1 MIRQVCLILGLLCAA
16 FSIQDAAHGHA
27 LQPGYA
33 SLEQTGEN
41 TWQVYWRKPDVSGR
55 SMPIDLSLPA
65 GCAPQTGPLPTARE
79 GAWEASWTA
88 VCDGP
93 LPGGIVS
100 IPGLEK
106 TQTDVLVR
114 LSPLE
119 STTVSLRLTAA
130 EPFAIVPANPGSF
143 DVFAAYA
150 GLGFEHILE
159 GWDHLLFVFALLVL
173 IRDFWRL
180 VGAVTAFTVAHSLT
194 LAAATLGWITLPP
207 APVEA
212 VIALSIV
219 FLASEIALSRDG
231 RVRLSQSA
239 PWLVTFAFGLLHGP
253 RLRGRPEGNRT
264 AAVGQSRLRCSPFN
278 VGVEAGQLAFVVAA
292 LAVLSAVSKLLT
304 KGPLFWPT
312 GPSASA
318 WPTPIGSLS
327 SFWLIE
333 RVLSFTA
340 V

>member
-1 MIRQVCLILGLLCAA
+1 MIRRVSLVLGLLFVFFGA
-16 FSIQDAAHGHA
+16 QTAAHGHA

-33 SLEQTGEN
+33 SLEQVGDN

-55 SMPIDLSLPA
+55 PMPIDLSLPA
-65 GCAPQTGPLPTARE
+65 GCAPQTGPLASARE

-93 LPGGIVS
+93 FAGGTVS

-106 TQTDVLVR
+106 TRTDVLVR
-114 LSPLE
+114 ISPLE

-130 EPFAIVPANPGSF
+130 EPSAIVPANPSSL
-143 DVFAAYA
+143 DVFTAYV

-159 GWDHLLFVFALLVL
+159 GWDHLLFLFALLVL
-173 IRDFWRL
+173 IRGFWRL

-194 LAAATLGWITLPP
+194 LAAATLGWIAFPP

-219 FLASEIALSRDG
+219 FLASEIALSGDG
-231 RVRLSQSA
+231 RARLSQSA
-239 PWLVTFAFGLLHGP
+239 PWLVTFAFGLLHGLGFAGALKEIGLP
-253 RLRGRPEGNRT
+253 
-264 AAVGQSRLRCSPFN
+264 QSDIPLALLAFN

-292 LAVLSAVSKLLT
+292 LAVLTLISRLLL
-304 KGPLFWPT
+304 KGPLLAYRPVSLFM
-312 GPSASA
+312 AYA
-318 WPTPIGSLS
+318 IGGLS

-333 RVLSFTA
+333 RIMFFGPA
-340 V
+340 

>member
-1 MIRQVCLILGLLCAA
+1 MIRQSVLILVLLFA
-16 FSIQDAAHGHA
+16 FFNGHKAAHGHA

-33 SLEQTGEN
+33 SLEQAGDN

-55 SMPIDLSLPA
+55 PMPIELSLPA

-88 VCDGP
+88 VCDGS
-93 LPGGIVS
+93 LAGGSVS

-106 TQTDVLVR
+106 TRTDVLVR
-114 LSPLE
+114 ISPLE
-119 STTVSLRLTAA
+119 STTVSLRLTADSPSA
-130 EPFAIVPANPGSF
+130 VVPANPSSL
-143 DVFAAYA
+143 DVFTAYV

-159 GWDHLLFVFALLVL
+159 GWDHLLFLFALLVL

-194 LAAATLGWITLPP
+194 LAAATLGWIALPP

-219 FLASEIALSRDG
+219 FLASEIALSGKG
-231 RVRLSQSA
+231 RARLSQSA
-239 PWLVTFAFGLLHGP
+239 PWLVTFAFGLLHGLGFAGALKEIGLP
-253 RLRGRPEGNRT
+253 
-264 AAVGQSRLRCSPFN
+264 QSDIPLALLAFN
-278 VGVEAGQLAFVVAA
+278 VGVEAGQLAFVAAA
-292 LAVLSAVSKLLT
+292 LAVLTVISALLL
-304 KGPLFWPT
+304 KGPLLAYRPVSLFM
-312 GPSASA
+312 AYV
-318 WPTPIGSLS
+318 IGSLS

-333 RVLSFTA
+333 RIVSFGP

>member
-1 MIRQVCLILGLLCAA
+1 MIRQVFMGLVLLCAT
-16 FSIQDAAHGHA
+16 FSGHDAAYGHA

-33 SLEQTGEN
+33 SLEQAGAN

-55 SMPIDLSLPA
+55 PMPIDLSLPA
-65 GCAPQTGPLPTARE
+65 GCAPQTRSLPTARE

-93 LPGGIVS
+93 LPGGTVS
-100 IPGLEK
+100 ILGLEK
-106 TQTDVLVR
+106 TQTDVLLR
-114 LSPLE
+114 ISPLE
-119 STTVSLRLTAA
+119 GTTVSLRLTAA
-130 EPFAIVPANPGSF
+130 EPSTIVPANPRSI
-143 DVFAAYA
+143 DVIAAYV

-194 LAAATLGWITLPP
+194 LAAATFGWVTLPP

-231 RVRLSQSA
+231 RARLSQSA
-239 PWLVTFAFGLLHGP
+239 PWLVTFAFGLLHGLGFAGALKEIGLP
-253 RLRGRPEGNRT
+253 
-264 AAVGQSRLRCSPFN
+264 QSDIPLALFAFN

-292 LAVLSAVSKLLT
+292 LAVLTVISRLLL
-304 KGPLFWPT
+304 KGPLLAYRPVSLFM
-312 GPSASA
+312 AYA
-318 WPTPIGSLS
+318 IGSLS

-333 RVLSFTA
+333 RIISFGTA
-340 V
+340 

>member
-1 MIRQVCLILGLLCAA
+1 MIRQVFMGLVLLCAT
-16 FSIQDAAHGHA
+16 FSGHDAAYGHA

-33 SLEQTGEN
+33 SLEQAGAN

-55 SMPIDLSLPA
+55 PMPIDLSLPA
-65 GCAPQTGPLPTARE
+65 GCAPQTGSLPTARE

-93 LPGGIVS
+93 LPGDTVS
-100 IPGLEK
+100 ILGLEK
-106 TQTDVLVR
+106 TQTDVLLR
-114 LSPLE
+114 ISPLE
-119 STTVSLRLTAA
+119 GTTVSLRLTAA
-130 EPFAIVPANPGSF
+130 EPSTIIPANPGSL
-143 DVFAAYA
+143 DVITTYV

-194 LAAATLGWITLPP
+194 LAAATFGWVTLPP

-231 RVRLSQSA
+231 RARLSQSA
-239 PWLVTFAFGLLHGP
+239 PWLVTFAFGLLHGLGFAGALKEIGLP
-253 RLRGRPEGNRT
+253 
-264 AAVGQSRLRCSPFN
+264 QSDIPLALFAFN

-292 LAVLSAVSKLLT
+292 LAVLTVISRLLL
-304 KGPLFWPT
+304 KGPLLAYRPVSLFM
-312 GPSASA
+312 AYA
-318 WPTPIGSLS
+318 IGSLS

-333 RVLSFTA
+333 RIISFSTA
-340 V
+340 

>member
-1 MIRQVCLILGLLCAA
+1 MIRQSVLILVLLCTFFGAQTAA
-16 FSIQDAAHGHA
+16 RGHA

-33 SLEQTGEN
+33 SLEQVGGN
-41 TWQVYWRKPDVSGR
+41 TWQVFWRKPDVSGR
-55 SMPIDLSLPA
+55 PMPIDLSLPA

-93 LPGGIVS
+93 LPGGTVS
-100 IPGLEK
+100 IPGLET

-114 LSPLE
+114 ISPLE
-119 STTVSLRLTAA
+119 STALSFRLTAA
-130 EPFAIVPANPGSF
+130 EPSAAVPAEPGSL
-143 DVFAAYA
+143 DVFAAYF

-239 PWLVTFAFGLLHGP
+239 PWLVTFAFGLLHGLGFAGALKEIGLP
-253 RLRGRPEGNRT
+253 
-264 AAVGQSRLRCSPFN
+264 QSDIPLALLAFN

-292 LAVLSAVSKLLT
+292 LAVLTVLSKLLS
-304 KGPLFWPT
+304 KGPLLAYRPV
-312 GPSASA
+312 SLLLAYA
-318 WPTPIGSLS
+318 IGSLS

-340 V
+340 A

>member
-1 MIRQVCLILGLLCAA
+1 MIRQAGLILVLLFASFSVQKAA
-16 FSIQDAAHGHA
+16 FGHA

-33 SLEQTGEN
+33 SLEQVGGN

-55 SMPIDLSLPA
+55 PMPIDLSLPA
-65 GCAPQTGPLPTARE
+65 GCAPRAGPVPIARE

-88 VCDGP
+88 VCDRP
-93 LPGGIVS
+93 LPGGTVS
-100 IPGLEK
+100 VPGLEK

-114 LSPLE
+114 LSPLD
-119 STTVSLRLTAA
+119 STAISLRLTAA
-130 EPFAIVPANPGSF
+130 EPTAIVPAKPGSL

-219 FLASEIALSRDG
+219 FLASEIALSR
-231 RVRLSQSA
+231 
-239 PWLVTFAFGLLHGP
+239 
-253 RLRGRPEGNRT
+253 
-264 AAVGQSRLRCSPFN
+264 
-278 VGVEAGQLAFVVAA
+278 
-292 LAVLSAVSKLLT
+292 
-304 KGPLFWPT
+304 
-312 GPSASA
+312 
-318 WPTPIGSLS
+318 
-327 SFWLIE
+327 
-333 RVLSFTA
+333 
-340 V
+340 

>member
-1 MIRQVCLILGLLCAA
+1 MIRKVCLILALLCAV
-16 FSIQDAAHGHA
+16 FSAQNAAHGHA

-33 SLEQTGEN
+33 ALEQTGDN

-55 SMPIDLSLPA
+55 PMPIDLSLPA
-65 GCAPQTGPLPTARE
+65 GCAPQTGPAPTSRE
-79 GAWEASWTA
+79 GAWETSWTA

-93 LPGGIVS
+93 LSAGTVS

-106 TQTDVLVR
+106 TRTDVLVR
-114 LSPLE
+114 ISPLE

-130 EPFAIVPANPGSF
+130 EPTAIVPAEAGSL
-143 DVFAAYA
+143 DVFTAYV

-159 GWDHLLFVFALLVL
+159 GWDHLLFLFTLLVL

-212 VIALSIV
+212 IIALSIV
-219 FLASEIALSRDG
+219 FLASEIALSKDG
-231 RVRLSQSA
+231 RARLSQSA
-239 PWLVTFAFGLLHGP
+239 PWLVTFAFGLLHGLGFAGALKEIGLP
-253 RLRGRPEGNRT
+253 
-264 AAVGQSRLRCSPFN
+264 QSDIPLALLAFN

-292 LAVLSAVSKLLT
+292 LAALTVVSKLLL
-304 KGPLFWPT
+304 KGPLLAYRPV
-312 GPSASA
+312 SLCMAYA
-318 WPTPIGSLS
+318 IGSLS

-333 RVLSFTA
+333 RILSFGA
-340 V
+340 A

>member
-1 MIRQVCLILGLLCAA
+1 MIRQSVLILVLLFTFFGVQNAA
-16 FSIQDAAHGHA
+16 RGHA

-33 SLEQTGEN
+33 SLEREGGN

-55 SMPIDLSLPA
+55 PMPIDLLLPA

-88 VCDGP
+88 VCNGP
-93 LPGGIVS
+93 LLGGTVS

-114 LSPLE
+114 ISPLE
-119 STTVSLRLTAA
+119 STAISFRLTAA
-130 EPFAIVPANPGSF
+130 EPSAIVPAEPGSL
-143 DVFAAYA
+143 DVFAAYF

-239 PWLVTFAFGLLHGP
+239 PWLVTFAFGLLHGLGFAGALKEIGLP
-253 RLRGRPEGNRT
+253 
-264 AAVGQSRLRCSPFN
+264 QSDIPLALLAFN

-292 LAVLSAVSKLLT
+292 LAILTVLSRLPS
-304 KGPLFWPT
+304 KGPLLAYRAV
-312 GPSASA
+312 SLCMAYA
-318 WPTPIGSLS
+318 IGSLS

-333 RVLSFTA
+333 RILSFTA
-340 V
+340 A

>member
-1 MIRQVCLILGLLCAA
+1 
-16 FSIQDAAHGHA
+16 
-27 LQPGYA
+27 
-33 SLEQTGEN
+33 
-41 TWQVYWRKPDVSGR
+41 
-55 SMPIDLSLPA
+55 MPIDLSLPA

-88 VCDGP
+88 VCDRP
-93 LPGGIVS
+93 LPGGTIS

-106 TQTDVLVR
+106 TRTDVLVR
-114 LSPLE
+114 ISPLE

-130 EPFAIVPANPGSF
+130 EPSAIVPLNPGPL
-143 DVFAAYA
+143 DVFTAYV

-194 LAAATLGWITLPP
+194 LAAATFGWVTLPP

-219 FLASEIALSRDG
+219 FLASEIALSGDG

-239 PWLVTFAFGLLHGP
+239 PWLVTFAFGLLHGLGFAGALKEIGLP
-253 RLRGRPEGNRT
+253 
-264 AAVGQSRLRCSPFN
+264 QSDIPLALLAFN

-292 LAVLSAVSKLLT
+292 LAVLAVVSKLLT
-304 KGPLFWPT
+304 KGPLLAYRPV
-312 GPSASA
+312 SLCMAYA
-318 WPTPIGSLS
+318 IGSLS

-333 RVLSFTA
+333 RILSFTA
-340 V
+340 A